1 MHLRLTPPAMSGDFC
16 WRGRWYRDE
25 RDDRTC
31 RRAHPTSSH
40 WRMALPGHLRL
51 LAACRLSG
59 LGAKAWPYGACR
71 VVWTGRFA
79 DRAATSICEL
89 VPAPAQLV
97 PDAFTRLA
105 YPGPHLIGPAFVAHT
120 RVPGRFADHF
130 LGPADNAVEL
140 VLGFPRCTHG
150 CSVSAAHR
158 GETWRHGKLPAFR
171 PRSSGDRARL
181 S

>member
-1 MHLRLTPPAMSGDFC
+1 MHLRLRPPAMSGDFC
-16 WRGRWYRDE
+16 WRGRWYRD
-25 RDDRTC
+25 DRTR
-31 RRAHPTSSH
+31 RRADPTSSH
-40 WRMALPGHLRL
+40 WRMALPGQFRL

-59 LGAKAWPYGACR
+59 LGAQTRPRGTGR
-71 VVWTGRFA
+71 VVWAGRFA
-79 DRAATSICEL
+79 ARAATSICDL

-97 PDAFTRLA
+97 PDAFTCLA
-105 YPGPHLIGPAFVAHT
+105 YPGAHLIGPAFVAHT
-120 RVPGRFADHF
+120 RVPGRFADLF